1 MRTFLAAAASVALL
15 AGCATES
22 STSNNSTRTAS
33 ANERDDSLGNGI
45 SAVRRGDY
53 ARAEATLA
61 AELKNDPNDPYANL
75 NMGVLRAIQDRRDEA
90 LAFYQRAIEN
100 GEEAPINR
108 TVTANGS
115 VLAETTTVA
124 NVAREN
130 ISRLQ

>member
-75 NMGVLRAIQDRRDEA
+75 NMGVLRAI
-90 LAFYQRAIEN
+90 EN